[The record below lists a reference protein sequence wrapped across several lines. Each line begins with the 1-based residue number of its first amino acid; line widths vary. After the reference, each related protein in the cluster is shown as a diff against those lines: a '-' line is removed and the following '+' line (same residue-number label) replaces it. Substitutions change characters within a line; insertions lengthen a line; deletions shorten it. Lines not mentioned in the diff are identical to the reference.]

1 MQPVAQAVVRWA
13 LQNSGVDHAD
23 LRLCRLGGLQHS
35 RVMLLSRRS
44 IFGLVAAIAAAV
56 VIAGALSFPAIER
69 HYMRLQAEKDAVPLK
84 LAVEGLRAAVDRYA
98 PLPALIAERGTLSDL
113 LNDPENPALIAAVN
127 EDLRQTA
134 ATVRASDVYLLD
146 ISGLTIAAASYRE
159 TGSYLGRNFAYQ
171 TYFTQA
177 LNGALASFSVF
188 GTTTGE
194 RGYFYAAPVE
204 DGERIIGVLA
214 VKFNVSAFE
223 SIWRGANSAFMVTD
237 RNDFVFMSSRPDWHF
252 RAMRP
257 LSDATL
263 RMIAQNLQY
272 PIDRI
277 ELLPITVSPLDQ
289 DARLVTIEGTTRE
302 TYILSSQR
310 LADLDWTM
318 SSLSPLGPATLNA
331 LRLLLII
338 GLIVLLALA
347 ALLASLLKQARQT
360 EAFAK
365 EQDAKRLLEA
375 AVADRTTDLQA
386 ALGDLRQTQTDL
398 IQAGKLSALGQ
409 MSAALSH
416 EFNQPLAA
424 VKSYADNAA
433 AFLDRNQVD
442 AAKDNITRIS
452 KMADRM
458 ATISAHL
465 RNFARR
471 PQQATGPLLLNTV
484 IQDALAVIEM
494 RLASEGGEIAYIPP
508 GTDIWVTGGH
518 VRLQQ
523 VIVNLINNALDAMQ
537 DQARRVVQLDITGTS
552 LHVRDTGHGIEHAAI
567 ANIFDPFFTTKA
579 PGKGLGLGLSI
590 SYNIVSDFGGTLS
603 AANHADGGAV
613 FTVTLQPATP
623 VEVAAQ

>member
-1 MQPVAQAVVRWA
+1 MSLP
-13 LQNSGVDHAD
+13 
-23 LRLCRLGGLQHS
+23 
-35 RVMLLSRRS
+35 RRR
-44 IFGLVAAIAAAV
+44 IIRLVATIAIV
-56 VIAGALSFPAIER
+56 TVLLGALSFPALER
-69 HYMRLQAEKDAVPLK
+69 HYMRQQAAQDAVPLK
-84 LAVEGLRAAVDRYA
+84 LAVEGLRATVERYA
-98 PLPALIAERGTLSDL
+98 PLPALIAERAPLVGL
-113 LNDPENPALIAAVN
+113 LNNPNDAGRIAAVN

-134 ATVRASDVYLLD
+134 ATVKATDVYLMD
-146 ISGLTIAAASYRE
+146 ISGLTIAAASYRDP
-159 TGSYLGRNFAYQ
+159 GSYLGRNFNYQ
-171 TYFTQA
+171 SYFTQA
-177 LNGALASFSVF
+177 LNGDLSSFSVY

-214 VKFNVSAFE
+214 IKFNVAAFE
-223 SIWRGANSAFMVTD
+223 SIWRGANSEFMVTD

-252 RAMRP
+252 RAIRP

-263 RMIAQNLQY
+263 RLIAQNLQY

-277 ELLPITVSPLDQ
+277 DLLPITSTPLNA
-289 DARLVTIEGTTRE
+289 DAQNVYVEGTSRE
-302 TYILSSQR
+302 SFVLTSQH
-310 LADLDWTM
+310 LPDLDWTM
-318 SSLSPLGPATLNA
+318 SALSPRRPATLNA
-331 LRLLLII
+331 LNTLLIAGLSA
-338 GLIVLLALA
+338 GLILA
-347 ALLASLLKQARQT
+347 ALLAYFLKQARQD

-365 EQDAKRLLEA
+365 EQDAKRRLEV
-375 AVADRTTDLQA
+375 AVAERTQDLET

-424 VKSYADNAA
+424 VKSYADNAT
-433 AFLDRNQVD
+433 AFLERDRLSEAQ
-442 AAKDNITRIS
+442 DNIARIS

-458 ATISAHL
+458 ATISSHL

-471 PQQATGPLLLNTV
+471 PQQATGPLLLNAV
-484 IQDALAVIEM
+484 VQDALAVIEM
-494 RLASEGGEIAYIPP
+494 RLASEGGEIAYTPP
-508 GTDIWVTGGH
+508 KTEVWVTGGH

-523 VIVNLINNALDAMQ
+523 VIVNLINNALDAME
-537 DQARRVVQLDITGTS
+537 DQAKPVVRIDIDGRT
-552 LHVRDTGHGIEHAAI
+552 LRVRDTGPGIAPARV

-603 AANHADGGAV
+603 ATNHPDGGAIFSV
-613 FTVTLQPATP
+613 ALQPATP